1 MRNIGRLGADFW
13 CWDVRVVSKHQN
25 IRLSYH
31 DLHTQSTA
39 LAHGL
44 KNLGVAK
51 GNRVAV
57 SLGNNVEF
65 AITTYALFKLGAIL
79 VTKLHATKALL
90 NLWSDGFCERS
101 L

>member
-1 MRNIGRLGADFW
+1 M
-13 CWDVRVVSKHQN
+13 SKHQN

-31 DLHTQSTA
+31 DLHAQSTA

-44 KNLGVAK
+44 KNLGVVK

-79 VTKLHATKALL
+79 VKSSMQQKPSP
-90 NLWSDGFCERS
+90 WSDGTRKKRS